1 MSTITSTGFSIS
13 VGPEAT
19 VTLDKSANNHIFI
32 IYSLAIVVS
41 SFERQFLSVFPSGYS
56 LRILWLFDSFS
67 YFRIRCFVYVLYDSE
82 IFSVWFCFSSGFLVV
97 LCVWRLISIFCSTCR
112 LYWYFCSEVVG
123 SIPPWVGCWVDYWGR
138 YMMDDATLLSM
149 CVCLFTLWSIL
160 RCRS

>member
-41 SFERQFLSVFPSGYS
+41 SFERQILPVFPSGYN
-56 LRILWLFDSFS
+56 LRILWLFDSFFVLPYS
-67 YFRIRCFVYVLYDSE
+67 LFRLCSLRQWNF
-82 IFSVWFCFSSGFLVV
+82 FCLILFFLWLPRRPV
-97 LCVWRLISIFCSTCR
+97 CVWRLISIFCSTCR

-149 CVCLFTLWSIL
+149 CVSLYSLINFEV
-160 RCRS
+160 